1 MTKGNRMRLITRTIV
16 AGALT
21 LGLVGGLASTASAA
35 GDPTPVPGSP
45 GEGGRLYHADR
56 TLAENQAKC
65 TKAVDK
71 RLRDLTKWT
80 AQVNQRYSRGQIT
93 LAQRDAILLI
103 ITDTSTALTTVAKPA
118 IAAADASTIAAAC
131 TDVINVY
138 RVYKVV
144 HPKVFLL
151 AAANAWSNRIG
162 ALQTASV
169 SLTGKSVDPKFVERL
184 NALNARITRA
194 SSLVDPVNTAAAA
207 LTAADYNA
215 SPKTVERQI
224 KNMRRALER
233 ARGVIKSAERQA
245 RHLNNWK
252 PKAPKKPAHTSTTVG
267 APN

>member
-1 MTKGNRMRLITRTIV
+1 MTKGNRMKLITRTVV

-71 RLRDLTKWT
+71 RVRDLAKWS

-93 LAQRDAILLI
+93 LAQRDAIVAI
-103 ITDTSTALTTVAKPA
+103 ITDSSTALTTVAKPA
-118 IAAADASTIAAAC
+118 IAAADAGTIAAAC
-131 TDVINVY
+131 SDVINVY

-162 ALQTASV
+162 ALQTASGL
-169 SLTGKSVDPKFVERL
+169 LTGKTVDTKFVERL

-194 SSLVDPVNTAAAA
+194 SSLVDPVSTNAAA
-207 LTAADYNA
+207 LTAAGYNA

-224 KNMRRALER
+224 KSMRRDLER

-245 RHLNNWK
+245 RSLNRWK
-252 PKAPKKPAHTSTTVG
+252 PKAPKPTVTSTTVG